1 MIKFMKRH
9 KDAIIPKRQT
19 AGAAGFDIHYD
30 GKDQML
36 KRGHGYTFSTGVSM
50 SIPHNTVAF
59 IKPRSGWAVKHKIDV
74 LAGVIDSDYTGEI
87 FVTLIN
93 HGHSDHHVKTGDR
106 IAQAVVL
113 EIETRAIEVD
123 RINETE
129 RGENCHGS
137 TGV

>member
-19 AGAAGFDIHYD
+19 EGAAGFDIHYD
-30 GKDQML
+30 GKSRML
-36 KRGHGYTFSTGVSM
+36 KRGHGYTFSTGISM

-59 IKPRSGWAVKHKIDV
+59 IKPRSGWAAKHKIDV
-74 LAGVIDSDYTGEI
+74 LGGVIDSDYTGEI
-87 FVTLIN
+87 KVILMN
-93 HGHSDHHVKTGDR
+93 HGHSDHFIHTGDR
-106 IAQAVVL
+106 IAQIVVL

-123 RINETE
+123 RIDDTG
-129 RGENCHGS
+129 RGEDGFGS